1 MRKKKWIK
9 NIKFMILILLLLSTL
24 GDRCEDRPP
33 PTDVPPD
40 AYPSWDTDGDDISNA
55 TETNDANSY
64 LNLDPNT
71 PDANP
76 SIAHGYPWDGWIE
89 DALNLVN
96 QGTGYYHYN
105 PDKSTIDT
113 DDWGVLH
120 LINMIEG
127 AGRLWDWRGHIP
139 PRIGVGDLSWGNQY
153 TQQFG
158 GPWPGGEHQWHQNGT
173 EADFRYVRN
182 DGQELGLNIGS
193 ADSIYYDVEATVTL
207 MEYLFANSNSIYII
221 VSPHC
226 HIAFIGITAVYDQ
239 TGEHDNHFHLRIED
253 PDGTGN

>member
-1 MRKKKWIK
+1 MRSKWVK

-24 GDRCEDRPP
+24 ADKCDDGTVITET
-33 PTDVPPD
+33 PTDNC
-40 AYPSWDTDGDDISNA
+40 PSWDTDCDGISNA
-55 TETNDANSY
+55 VETNDANSY
-64 LNLDPNT
+64 LGLNPDSA
-71 PDANP
+71 DANP
-76 SIAHGYPWDGWIE
+76 SIAHGYPWNGWIGN
-89 DALNLVN
+89 ALNMVN

-127 AGRLWDWRGHIP
+127 AGRLWYTNGYPP
-139 PRIGVGDLSWGNQY
+139 PRIGVGDLSWGDQY

-158 GPWPGGEHQWHQNGT
+158 GPWPGDEHTWHQNGT
-173 EADFRYVRN
+173 EVDFRYVRN
-182 DGQELGLNIGS
+182 DGQEASLNVRTQPS
-193 ADSIYYDVEATVTL
+193 LYDTNATVAL
-207 MEYLFANSNSIYII
+207 MNYLFANSHSIYIM

-226 HIAFIGITAVYDQ
+226 GIEFSGITVVYDQ
-239 TGEHDNHFHLRIED
+239 SGEHDNHFHLRIED